1 MNVASRDLHAFVDGE
16 LSEERRREVAQW
28 LADQPEAA
36 ARVAAWRSQNE
47 AIRRLFP
54 AASAFRPQTTIR
66 PPEPADE
73 AIRDTDFRVEARRR
87 RARGASVTFAML
99 AAVPL
104 IAGAG
109 VMLMRET
116 VTGRGPDAIPFVSAP
131 QEAGAAIGPR
141 AVAAFRAYADD
152 SLHAVEVAAADPALA
167 GWLKARTGLA
177 KAPDL
182 AGARLVGAR
191 VLPGAVQPAAFLLY
205 ETGDRARLALV
216 AERAQAAAPGAH
228 AADGFAVRTWR
239 ADGFDFAL
247 AGRVPQT
254 RLDALAAPRVQ

>member
-1 MNVASRDLHAFVDGE
+1 MSVASRDLHAFVDGE
-16 LSEERRREVAQW
+16 LSEERRREVAHW

-54 AASAFRPQTTIR
+54 AASAFRPQATVR
-66 PPEPADE
+66 APEPADE
-73 AIRDTDFRVEARRR
+73 TIRETDFHVETQRR
-87 RARGASVTFAML
+87 RARGPSVTFAML
-99 AAVPL
+99 VAVAL

-109 VMLMRET
+109 IMLMREA
-116 VTGRGPDAIPFVSAP
+116 VSGRGVDAIPFVPAA
-131 QEAGAAIGPR
+131 QEAMAGIGPR

-152 SLHAVEVAAADPALA
+152 AVHAVEVAGTDPALA

-177 KAPDL
+177 RTPDI

-191 VLPGAVQPAAFLLY
+191 VIPGAIQPAAFLLY
-205 ETGDRARLALV
+205 ETGERARLSLV
-216 AERAQAAAPGAH
+216 AERAQGAAPGVH
-228 AADGFAVRTWR
+228 AAEGFAVRTWR

-247 AGRVPQT
+247 AGRIPKA
-254 RLDALAAPRVQ
+254 RLDALAAPLAR